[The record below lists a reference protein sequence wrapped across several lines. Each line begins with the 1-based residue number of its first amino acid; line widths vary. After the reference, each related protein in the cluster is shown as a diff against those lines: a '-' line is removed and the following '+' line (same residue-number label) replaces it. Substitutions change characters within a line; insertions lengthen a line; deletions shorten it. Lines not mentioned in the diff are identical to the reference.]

1 MDHQLSSLIASLPSL
16 NAAHLE
22 EVYKREPPHRRFMAR
37 MRKSPHRRVL
47 WYDGMP
53 DAQPRECQYCG
64 AEFVP
69 DLKREIAIA
78 AAPPSVVA
86 AHRRAHCSEYCDYTV
101 FHGLRPIA
109 LNRTFIFERD
119 EFQCYLCG
127 QPTPK
132 DLRGFGYV
140 PNGPSI
146 DHVVPQHLGTNDPDN
161 LRCCCR
167 RCNLEKGSATLWE
180 KLKIY
185 LGPGVSAGI
194 FSAVLL
200 RVLPRRPTLTELIPF
215 WREQLI
221 CDGEPVEYRPDDAFE
236 RLYNLLQIRK
246 PGDSLK
252 SIEC

>member
-1 MDHQLSSLIASLPSL
+1 MNHRLPSLLASLPSL
-16 NAAHLE
+16 NAAHLQ
-22 EVYKREPPHRRFMAR
+22 EVYKREVPHRRFLAR

-53 DAQPRECQYCG
+53 DSEPRECQYCG
-64 AEFVP
+64 TDFVP
-69 DLKREIAIA
+69 DLGREIAIP
-78 AAPPSVVA
+78 AAPPSVLA

-101 FHGLRPIA
+101 THGLRPIA
-109 LNRTFIFERD
+109 LNRTAIFERD
-119 EFQCYLCG
+119 GFRCYLCG

-132 DLRGFGYV
+132 DLRGFRYV
-140 PNGPSI
+140 QNAPSV

-180 KLKIY
+180 KLAIY
-185 LGPGVSAGI
+185 LRSDSSPI

-200 RVLPRRPTLTELIPF
+200 RVLPRRPTLSELIPF

-221 CDGEPVEYRPDDAFE
+221 CDGELVEYRQEDGFE
-236 RLYNLLQIRK
+236 RLYNLLLISK
-246 PGDSLK
+246 DGESDTLSSP
-252 SIEC
+252 